1 MLFRHLLHP
10 GGVHGLKGDTLNE
23 PGAAPWDWAYAAGN
37 HPHRPLIEAS
47 RGANTLRDQVSV
59 RVRSDGSE
67 GVETARDQL
76 SGGPRGHLDSVFCH
90 RERNDRQVSGCAFL
104 I

>member
-1 MLFRHLLHP
+1 MMFRDLLHP

-23 PGAAPWDWAYAAGN
+23 PRAAPWDWAYAAGN

-47 RGANTLRDQVSV
+47 RGANALRDQVSV

-67 GVETARDQL
+67 GGETTLASRPDAVDAIRAL
-76 SGGPRGHLDSVFCH
+76 
-90 RERNDRQVSGCAFL
+90 
-104 I
+104 